1 MDSIKKNIFKSHY
14 LEYLVSADGAIIDKY
29 SFFPIPKAALMV
41 ENTAGANIVN
51 AIELWSLSFISKV
64 STSL

>member
-1 MDSIKKNIFKSHY
+1 MY
-14 LEYLVSADGAIIDKY
+14 LEYLVSADGAIIDKN